1 MIHNILFDLGN
12 VLIDVDIRKTLRA
25 FGTLREG
32 MGDRLQATGDRL
44 LATGNRLQATGD
56 WQQATGNRLQATG
69 DWLQATGN
77 RREGDRLMGESN
89 TIITAGDLIGAGESG
104 LVAKYQVGEISTDEF
119 INAILTICKP
129 GTTRQDVI
137 DAWMAMLVGI
147 PEARYRKLMD
157 LHKQGYKLYVL
168 SNINELH
175 VDWTR
180 EQLKDIPFEQMF
192 FSNEIHLA
200 KPDARCYEMVIRETG
215 IKPEE
220 TLYIDDLPANM
231 EAGKNVGFEC
241 FLNDRADKW
250 VEHI

>member
-1 MIHNILFDLGN
+1 MIKNILFDLGN

-32 MGDRLQATGDRL
+32 IGDRLQATS
-44 LATGNRLQATGD
+44 
-56 WQQATGNRLQATG
+56 
-69 DWLQATGN
+69 N

-89 TIITAGDLIGAGESG
+89 TIITAGDLLGAGESG

-119 INAILTICKP
+119 INTILTICKS
-129 GTTRQDVI
+129 GTTRQEVI

-147 PEARYRKLMD
+147 PEARKQKLLE
-157 LHKQGYKLYVL
+157 LHQQGYKLYVL

-180 EQLKDIPFEQMF
+180 EQLEDIPFEQMF

-200 KPDARCYEMVIRETG
+200 KPDVRCYEMVIRETG

-220 TLYIDDLPANM
+220 TLYIDDLPANI
-231 EAGKNVGFEC
+231 EAGKNAGFEC
-241 FLNDRADKW
+241 FLNTTQDAW
-250 VEHI
+250 VGHV

>member
-1 MIHNILFDLGN
+1 MIKNILFDLGN

-32 MGDRLQATGDRL
+32 MGDRLQATGD
-44 LATGNRLQATGD
+44 
-56 WQQATGNRLQATG
+56 WQQATGNRQQATG
-69 DWLQATGN
+69 YWLQATGN

-89 TIITAGDLIGAGESG
+89 TIITAGDLLGAGESG

-147 PEARYRKLMD
+147 PEARKQKLLE
-157 LHKQGYKLYVL
+157 LHKAGYKLYVL

-175 VDWTR
+175 VEWTK

-200 KPDARCYEMVIRETG
+200 KPDVRCYEMVIRETG

-220 TLYIDDLPANM
+220 TLYIDDLPANI
-231 EAGKNVGFEC
+231 EAGQKAGFEC

-250 VEHI
+250 VEYFYRITH

>member
-1 MIHNILFDLGN
+1 MIKNILFDLGN

-32 MGDRLQATGDRL
+32 IGDRLQATD
-44 LATGNRLQATGD
+44 
-56 WQQATGNRLQATG
+56 
-69 DWLQATGN
+69 N

-104 LVAKYQVGEISTDEF
+104 LVAKYQVGEISTDDFVDE
-119 INAILTICKP
+119 ILSVCKP

-147 PEARYRKLMD
+147 PKARKQRLLE
-157 LHKQGYKLYVL
+157 LHKTGYKLYVL

-175 VDWTR
+175 VDWTK

-200 KPDARCYEMVIRETG
+200 KPDARCYEQVIRETG

-220 TLYIDDLPANM
+220 TLYIDDLPVNI

-241 FLNDRADKW
+241 FLNTTPDAW
-250 VEHI
+250 VGHI